1 MKNIMYAAL
10 AGVVLMGCMKNE
22 QAATTVPAKQAQPD
36 WFDKSD
42 DRDYAVPDVS
52 ADENAVQLI
61 RRSLSADQSLPTNG
75 KNVKLIVFN
84 GTLALR
90 GLVKSEQE
98 KVAIGAL
105 ARQYAGGRY
114 IDNQLRVVK

>member
-22 QAATTVPAKQAQPD
+22 RASTTPAAKITQPN
-36 WFDKSD
+36 FDRSE
-42 DRDYAVPDVS
+42 DRDHPFPDFS

-61 RRSLSADQSLPTNG
+61 RRSLSVDTALPTNG
-75 KNVKLIVFN
+75 KNVKIIVFN
-84 GTLALR
+84 GTLTLR

-105 ARQYAGGRY
+105 ARQYAGGRN

>member
-10 AGVVLMGCMKNE
+10 AAVVVLTGCMKNE
-22 QAATTVPAKQAQPD
+22 RASTTTPATQTQPD
-36 WFDKSD
+36 FDRPD
-42 DRDYAVPDVS
+42 DRDHPLPDFS
-52 ADENAVQLI
+52 ADEHAVQRI
-61 RRSLSADQSLPTNG
+61 RHSLSVDTALPTNG
-75 KNVKLIVFN
+75 KNIKIIVFN
-84 GTLALR
+84 RTLMLR

-105 ARQYAGGRY
+105 ARQYAGERN